1 MSTIFHAHPGAM
13 PRRPAGYRAW
23 LIPSVIIWS
32 VFATSGCTTGEP
44 PTSTLI
50 RAELGLRA
58 AGEARAP
65 EFAPMDLQRAREKLE
80 GSKRAMAAKN
90 YEEARRLAESAQ
102 VEAELAEVK
111 AEAEITRRAAEELRR
126 SIDALRV
133 ETERRSPKP
142 SSAGSAKE

>member
-1 MSTIFHAHPGAM
+1 MSTIFHAHSGRTAV
-13 PRRPAGYRAW
+13 YRAW

-65 EFAPMDLQRAREKLE
+65 EFAPMELQRAREKLE

-102 VEAELAEVK
+102 VEAELAEAK

-133 ETERRSPKP
+133 ETERRSTKP
-142 SSAGSAKE
+142 SSGGSAKE